1 MALCDSNR
9 IIFLISSIRKRSN
22 HKANT
27 FMADI
32 SITPRLSGFA
42 RRLVE
47 DGHISEDKMLQ
58 AVEGAKKSA
67 KSCTLFD

>member
-1 MALCDSNR
+1 
-9 IIFLISSIRKRSN
+9 
-22 HKANT
+22 
-27 FMADI
+27 MADI

-58 AVEGAKKSA
+58 AVEGAKKA
-67 KSCTLFD
+67 RQNLVPYLIDH